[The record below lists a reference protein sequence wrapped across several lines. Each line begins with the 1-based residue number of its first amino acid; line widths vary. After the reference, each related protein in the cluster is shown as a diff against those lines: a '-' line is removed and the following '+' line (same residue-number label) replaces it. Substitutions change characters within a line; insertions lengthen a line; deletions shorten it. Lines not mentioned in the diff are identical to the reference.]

1 MKRKAIVA
9 ILALTSISPI
19 AQANEVARI
28 QSAPGLSQSVWNASS
43 QYQAFQCPAG
53 TLRGEGVDMNYT
65 TDRSDDYYFAYC
77 FEAPA
82 PAPVITPIPIPTSS
96 PSVSDTSTAT
106 VQTPVASPTTAASNG
121 STSTVPAIPTRTET
135 TTATAAFDYQA
146 FFQMFIAW
154 FQTWFA
160 QFLTAWGR

>member
-9 ILALTSISPI
+9 ILALSSITPI

-28 QSAPGLSQSVWNASS
+28 QSAPGQSQSAWNATPE
-43 QYQAFQCPAG
+43 YQAFQCPAG
-53 TLRGEGVDMNYT
+53 TLRGEGVDMNFT
-65 TDRSDDYYFAYC
+65 TDRGDDYYFAYC

-82 PAPVITPIPIPTSS
+82 PAPVITPTPAPTSS
-96 PSVSDTSTAT
+96 PAVSETSTAT
-106 VQTPVASPTTAASNG
+106 VQTQSTTTSNTSSNTTVSSG
-121 STSTVPAIPTRTET
+121 STTTET
-135 TTATAAFDYQA
+135 TTATMAAFDYQA

-160 QFLTAWGR
+160 QFLAAWGR